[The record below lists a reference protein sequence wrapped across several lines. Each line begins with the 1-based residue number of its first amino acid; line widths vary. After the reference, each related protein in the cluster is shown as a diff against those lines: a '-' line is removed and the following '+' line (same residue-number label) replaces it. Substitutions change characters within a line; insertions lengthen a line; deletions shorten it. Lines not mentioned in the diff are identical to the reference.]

1 MLNVWS
7 DKMTSLELAGL
18 LFQKVDSG
26 SVFIGEDKG
35 GWIYAGQRP
44 RHEVQL
50 PEFYIME
57 SQLTDED
64 LLEISKNI
72 DIDVDSNRWDGEK
85 LNTLLDYLTSQFQE
99 SNCLIDEKNNWEI
112 RCPSQ
117 GEWYASLQNKKIT
130 ISTKTRE
137 LLSDGTSSNHRGAMM
152 DGRPRKFEGFG
163 PMQYHKASVEVH
175 PSKIDITAL
184 SSIPMD
190 RMNDGV
196 LVRLVISPIRQGEIV
211 KVPQNADFLSNI
223 KVEVFWTFVLGIIPS
238 FAIPIFRGMGSYAT
252 DGWVNL
258 LFGGLC
264 VGFVSGAFWRP
275 RRPTIM
281 FEQGERIT
289 ETLQ

>member
-1 MLNVWS
+1 
-7 DKMTSLELAGL
+7 MTSLDLAGL
-18 LFQKVDSG
+18 SFQKVNSC
-26 SVFIGEDKG
+26 SVFIGENKG

-44 RHEVQL
+44 RHEVKL
-50 PEFYIME
+50 PDFYIME
-57 SQLTDED
+57 SSLSDKELT
-64 LLEISKNI
+64 EISKKL
-72 DIDVDSNRWDGEK
+72 DIESNSNQWDEEK
-85 LNTLLDYLTSQFQE
+85 LNILLNYLETQFYE
-99 SNCLIDEKNNWEI
+99 SDIAIEDKSKWEI

-117 GEWYASLQNKKIT
+117 GEWYASLENKKI
-130 ISTKTRE
+130 IVKTKARE

-163 PMQYHKASVEVH
+163 PMQYHKAVVEIH

-190 RMNDGV
+190 RPNNGV
-196 LVRLVISPIRQGEIV
+196 SVRFVISPIRQGDIV
-211 KVPQNADFLSNI
+211 KVPQNADFFSNF
-223 KVEVFWTFVLGIIPS
+223 KVEIFWTFVLGIIPS

-281 FEQGERIT
+281 YEQGEIVTTTR
-289 ETLQ
+289 Q

>member
-1 MLNVWS
+1 
-7 DKMTSLELAGL
+7 MTSLDLAGL
-18 LFQKVDSG
+18 SFQKVNSC
-26 SVFIGEDKG
+26 SVFIGENKG

-44 RHEVQL
+44 RHEVKL
-50 PEFYIME
+50 PDFYIME
-57 SQLTDED
+57 SRLSDKELT
-64 LLEISKNI
+64 EISKKL
-72 DIDVDSNRWDGEK
+72 DIESNSNQWDEEK
-85 LNTLLDYLTSQFQE
+85 LNVLLNYLETQFYE
-99 SNCLIDEKNNWEI
+99 SDIAIEDKSKWEI

-117 GEWYASLQNKKIT
+117 GEWYASLENKKIIVT
-130 ISTKTRE
+130 TKARE

-163 PMQYHKASVEVH
+163 PMQYHKAVVEIH

-190 RMNDGV
+190 RPNNGV
-196 LVRLVISPIRQGEIV
+196 SVRFVISPIRQGDIV
-211 KVPQNADFLSNI
+211 KVPQNADFFSNF
-223 KVEVFWTFVLGIIPS
+223 KVEIFWTFVLGIIPS

-275 RRPTIM
+275 RRPTI
-281 FEQGERIT
+281 ICNV
-289 ETLQ
+289 LIK

>member
-1 MLNVWS
+1 
-7 DKMTSLELAGL
+7 MTSLDLAGL
-18 LFQKVDSG
+18 SFQKVNSC
-26 SVFIGEDKG
+26 SVFIGENKG

-44 RHEVQL
+44 RHEVKL
-50 PEFYIME
+50 PDFYIME
-57 SQLTDED
+57 SSLSDKELT
-64 LLEISKNI
+64 EISKKL
-72 DIDVDSNRWDGEK
+72 DIESNSNQWYEGK
-85 LNTLLDYLTSQFQE
+85 LNILLNYLETQFYE
-99 SNCLIDEKNNWEI
+99 SDIAIEDKSKWEI

-117 GEWYASLQNKKIT
+117 GEWYASLENKKI
-130 ISTKTRE
+130 IVKTKARE

-163 PMQYHKASVEVH
+163 PMQYHKAVVEIH

-190 RMNDGV
+190 RPNNGV
-196 LVRLVISPIRQGEIV
+196 SVRFVISPIRQGDIV
-211 KVPQNADFLSNI
+211 KVPQNADFFSNF
-223 KVEVFWTFVLGIIPS
+223 KVELFWTFVLGIIPS

-281 FEQGERIT
+281 YAQGEIVTTTR
-289 ETLQ
+289 Q

>member
-1 MLNVWS
+1 
-7 DKMTSLELAGL
+7 MTSLDLAGL
-18 LFQKVDSG
+18 SFQKVNSC
-26 SVFIGEDKG
+26 SVFIGENKG

-44 RHEVQL
+44 RHEVKL
-50 PEFYIME
+50 PDFYIME
-57 SQLTDED
+57 SSLSDKELT
-64 LLEISKNI
+64 EISKKL
-72 DIDVDSNRWDGEK
+72 DIESNSNQWDEEK
-85 LNTLLDYLTSQFQE
+85 LNILLNYLDTQFHE
-99 SNCLIDEKNNWEI
+99 SDIAIEDKSKWEI

-117 GEWYASLQNKKIT
+117 GEWYASLENKKI
-130 ISTKTRE
+130 IVKTKARE

-163 PMQYHKASVEVH
+163 PMQYHKAVVEIH

-190 RMNDGV
+190 RPNNGV
-196 LVRLVISPIRQGEIV
+196 SVRFVISPIRQGDIV
-211 KVPQNADFLSNI
+211 KVPQNADFFSNF
-223 KVEVFWTFVLGIIPS
+223 KVEIFWTFVLGIIPS

-281 FEQGERIT
+281 YEQGETVTTTR
-289 ETLQ
+289 Q

>member
-1 MLNVWS
+1 
-7 DKMTSLELAGL
+7 MTSLDLAGL
-18 LFQKVDSG
+18 SFQKVNSC
-26 SVFIGEDKG
+26 SVFIGENKG

-44 RHEVQL
+44 RHEVKL
-50 PEFYIME
+50 PDFYIME
-57 SQLTDED
+57 SSLSDKELT
-64 LLEISKNI
+64 EISKKL
-72 DIDVDSNRWDGEK
+72 DIESNSNQWDEEK
-85 LNTLLDYLTSQFQE
+85 LNILLNYLETQFYE
-99 SNCLIDEKNNWEI
+99 SDIAIEDKSKWEI
-112 RCPSQ
+112 RCPSR
-117 GEWYASLQNKKIT
+117 GEWYASLENKKIIVT
-130 ISTKTRE
+130 TKARE

-163 PMQYHKASVEVH
+163 PMQYHKAVVEIH

-190 RMNDGV
+190 RPNNGV
-196 LVRLVISPIRQGEIV
+196 SVRFVITPIRQGDIV
-211 KVPQNADFLSNI
+211 KVPQNADFFSNF
-223 KVEVFWTFVLGIIPS
+223 KVELFWTFVLGIIPS

-281 FEQGERIT
+281 YEQGETVTTTR
-289 ETLQ
+289 Q

>member
-1 MLNVWS
+1 
-7 DKMTSLELAGL
+7 MTSLDLAGL
-18 LFQKVDSG
+18 SFQKVNSC
-26 SVFIGEDKG
+26 SVFIGENKG

-44 RHEVQL
+44 RHEVKL
-50 PEFYIME
+50 PDFYIME
-57 SQLTDED
+57 SRLSDKELT
-64 LLEISKNI
+64 EISKKL
-72 DIDVDSNRWDGEK
+72 DIESNSNQWDEEK
-85 LNTLLDYLTSQFQE
+85 LNILLNYLETQFYE
-99 SNCLIDEKNNWEI
+99 SDIAIEDKSKWEI

-117 GEWYASLQNKKIT
+117 GEWYASLENKKIIVT
-130 ISTKTRE
+130 TKARE

-163 PMQYHKASVEVH
+163 PMQYHKAVVEIH

-190 RMNDGV
+190 RPNNGV
-196 LVRLVISPIRQGEIV
+196 SVRFVISPIRQGDIV
-211 KVPQNADFLSNI
+211 KVPQNADFFSNF
-223 KVEVFWTFVLGIIPS
+223 KVELFWTFVLGIIPS

-275 RRPTIM
+275 RRPTVM
-281 FEQGERIT
+281 YEQGETVTTTR
-289 ETLQ
+289 Q

>member
-1 MLNVWS
+1 MPNVWS
-7 DKMTSLELAGL
+7 DFMTSLDLAGL
-18 LFQKVDSG
+18 SFQKVNSC
-26 SVFIGEDKG
+26 SVFIGENKG

-44 RHEVQL
+44 RHEVRL
-50 PEFYIME
+50 PDFYIME
-57 SQLTDED
+57 SSLSEEELT
-64 LLEISKNI
+64 EISKKL
-72 DIDVDSNRWDGEK
+72 DIESNSNQWDEEK
-85 LNTLLDYLTSQFQE
+85 LNILLNYLDTQFHE
-99 SNCLIDEKNNWEI
+99 SDIAIEDKSKWEI

-117 GEWYASLQNKKIT
+117 GEWYASLENKKI
-130 ISTKTRE
+130 IVKTKARE

-152 DGRPRKFEGFG
+152 DGRPKKFEGFG
-163 PMQYHKASVEVH
+163 PMQYHKAVVEIH

-190 RMNDGV
+190 RPNNGV
-196 LVRLVISPIRQGEIV
+196 SVRFVISPVRQGDIV
-211 KVPQNADFLSNI
+211 KVPQNADFFSNF
-223 KVEVFWTFVLGIIPS
+223 KVEIFWTFVLGIIPS

-281 FEQGERIT
+281 YEQGETVTTTR
-289 ETLQ
+289 Q